1 MKPPRQSKFPANER
15 TSRRFTLK
23 PEIVSA
29 LLLLLPAM
37 LITATAQ
44 LSFKHG
50 MNQVGELHASFGA
63 FVEILP
69 KMMANPFIWIGV
81 IGEFSALALYLSVIS
96 RVPLSLAYPTLAL
109 GYLITALL
117 ARTILGEQVTWVRIA
132 GIGVI
137 IFGVALVGLSETGGK

>member
-1 MKPPRQSKFPANER
+1 M
-15 TSRRFTLK
+15 SRET
-23 PEIVSA
+23 INA

-37 LITATAQ
+37 LITATSQ

-50 MNQVGELHASFGA
+50 MTQVGELHASLSA
-63 FVEILP
+63 FLAILP
-69 KMMANPFIWIGV
+69 KMLANPFIWIGV

-117 ARTILGEQVTWVRIA
+117 ARAILGEQVTWLRIA

-137 IFGVALVGLSETGGK
+137 IFGVALVGLSESSGN

>member
-1 MKPPRQSKFPANER
+1 MKPEVMN
-15 TSRRFTLK
+15 
-23 PEIVSA
+23 A

-50 MNQVGELHASFGA
+50 MNQVGELHASLSA

-69 KMMANPFIWIGV
+69 KMLSNPFIWFGV

-96 RVPLSLAYPTLAL
+96 RVPLSLAYPILAL
-109 GYLITALL
+109 GYLITALE
-117 ARTILGEQVTWVRIA
+117 ARIFLGEQVTWLRVL

-137 IFGVALVGLSETGGK
+137 IFGVALVGLSETSGG